1 MISLTGIG
9 KLSPNMVLFGLKS
22 KDNESLSVEEY
33 FKTLVMCLEKK
44 MAVGVL
50 KLTNGCD
57 YSGNVKSEETFVEEV
72 PSKTDNKKAKKE
84 KRTVAI
90 YRDADGKPLPKAMI
104 DEIQQFSSHKRRNG
118 NIDVYW
124 LFDDGGLTL
133 LLPYILKTRKQFAN
147 CKLRVFSLTNRPE
160 DFNKSTINLSNM
172 LAKFRINY
180 SEVVIIPD
188 ITKKAQSETKAQFED
203 ILRVRLCNFVNLKFF
218 GIVGFVTSLLKGH
231 FVLFSK

>member
-50 KLTNGCD
+50 KLTNGRD

-72 PSKTDNKKAKKE
+72 SSKTDNKKSKIE
-84 KRTVAI
+84 KRTVAV

-104 DEIQQFSSHKRRNG
+104 DEIQQFSSHKTYNQS
-118 NIDVYW
+118 IE
-124 LFDDGGLTL
+124 LF
-133 LLPYILKTRKQFAN
+133 IFAEN
-147 CKLRVFSLTNRPE
+147 FS
-160 DFNKSTINLSNM
+160 
-172 LAKFRINY
+172 
-180 SEVVIIPD
+180 
-188 ITKKAQSETKAQFED
+188 
-203 ILRVRLCNFVNLKFF
+203 
-218 GIVGFVTSLLKGH
+218 
-231 FVLFSK
+231 